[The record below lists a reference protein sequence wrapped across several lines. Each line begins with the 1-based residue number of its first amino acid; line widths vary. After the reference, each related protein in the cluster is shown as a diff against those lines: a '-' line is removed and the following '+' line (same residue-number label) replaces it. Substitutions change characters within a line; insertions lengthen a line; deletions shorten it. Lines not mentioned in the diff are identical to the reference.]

1 MPPVPRRSCGP
12 DPLRRASPRGPSPDR
27 RGAMSIADNLIPNES
42 VVLEVRKHWMAPVR
56 ASVIA
61 VGLVLLAGLL
71 AVIRPGGGGLFGFIA
86 SILAFLQSAL
96 VIVGAVWIVYIILV
110 WRVSAFA
117 VTTLRVLR
125 SEGLVQRRTSETLL
139 AAVSDVKLDVGFLGR
154 SLGYGDIRIMT
165 VAGRAGSDHFR
176 AIVDATGFR
185 NAIMTQKQVEQ
196 SAYRGTHAAPVAAAP
211 VAPPAAT
218 GATGTPAS
226 PVAATPSAS
235 DAAQTIKELG
245 ELRDQGLLTAE
256 EFDAKKAEILTRI

>member
-1 MPPVPRRSCGP
+1 
-12 DPLRRASPRGPSPDR
+12 
-27 RGAMSIADNLIPNES
+27 MSIAENLIPNES

-56 ASVIA
+56 ASAVA

-71 AVIRPGGGGLFGFIA
+71 AVIRPGGEGLFGFIA

-96 VIVGAVWIVYIILV
+96 VIVGAAWIVYNILV
-110 WRVSAFA
+110 WRVAAFA

-139 AAVSDVKLDVGFLGR
+139 AAISDVKLDVGFLGR

-165 VAGRAGSDHFR
+165 VSGRAGSDHFR

-185 NAIMTQKQVEQ
+185 NAIMTQKLVEQ
-196 SAYRGTHAAPVAAAP
+196 SASRAAYAAPAAVAP
-211 VAPPAAT
+211 IAPPAA
-218 GATGTPAS
+218 AAKPAS
-226 PVAATPSAS
+226 PVASGPSAS

-245 ELRDQGLLTAE
+245 ELRDEGLLTAE
-256 EFDAKKAEILTRI
+256 EFDAKKAEILARI